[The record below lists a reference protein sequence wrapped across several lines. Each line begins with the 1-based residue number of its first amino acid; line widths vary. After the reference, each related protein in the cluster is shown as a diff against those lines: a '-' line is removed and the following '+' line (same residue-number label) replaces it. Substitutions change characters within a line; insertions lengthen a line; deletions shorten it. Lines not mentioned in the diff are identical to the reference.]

1 MNPNK
6 KGFTLLELLV
16 VLGVMGILMF
26 ASYPSIMNSLDSRD
40 LENTARD
47 IQASM
52 QTARFQAVSS
62 KLSHRLRFD
71 NSTGP
76 WTYVIEREATSGNW
90 ASMSRYLARTI
101 SPKLLVSVVLPS
113 LPAANTVVFDSVG
126 MVSNFDT
133 LKNTITLQSPKLKL
147 RGQPDL
153 RTIVFYNGG
162 SVKYIKSSS

>member
-1 MNPNK
+1 MNHTE

-26 ASYPSIMNSLDSRD
+26 ASYPSIMNALASRE
-40 LENTARD
+40 LEGTARD

-52 QTARFQAVSS
+52 QTAKFQAVST
-62 KLSHRLRFD
+62 KLNHRLRFD
-71 NSTGP
+71 NATGP
-76 WTYVIEREATSGNW
+76 WTFVIEREVTSGTW
-90 ASMSRYLARTI
+90 TSMSRYLAKSI
-101 SPKLLVSVVLPS
+101 SPKLVVTLVLPNV
-113 LPAANTVVFDSVG
+113 PAARTVVFDSVG

-133 LKNTITLQSPKLKL
+133 TKNTITLQSPKLKL

>member
-47 IQASM
+47 IQSSM
-52 QTARFQAVSS
+52 QTAKFQAVSS

-76 WTYVIEREATSGNW
+76 WTYVIEREVTSGNW

-101 SPKLLVSVVLPS
+101 STKLLVSVVLPS
-113 LPAANTVVFDSVG
+113 VPAANTVVFDSVG
-126 MVSNFDT
+126 MVSNFNT

-147 RGQPDL
+147 HGQPDL